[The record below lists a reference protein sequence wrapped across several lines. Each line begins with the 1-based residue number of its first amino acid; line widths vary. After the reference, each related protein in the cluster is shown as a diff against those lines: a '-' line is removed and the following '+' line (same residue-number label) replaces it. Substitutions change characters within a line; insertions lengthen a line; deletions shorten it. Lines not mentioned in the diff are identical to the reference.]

1 MEGQI
6 ILKDKFIAQPVPD
19 IWRKLQKLAFGP
31 DQDLEHLLRVC
42 YNRGQEEWKE
52 NKKRDWEKAEALVMA
67 LQGVNLG
74 VSKVRGLGQ
83 RPMPGVCFL
92 WGKEGPFKWECPKTQ
107 RSLEEGLPLKTK
119 VSVVDPSGPGSRLME
134 HFHNGSCPYHHAALG
149 DSKCRNTEPLF
160 SPPLQSWAPPSWI
173 CHIYISGKPVTK
185 FFTQP
190 LSCDWESIFFSQYLS
205 DCFRVQLLF

>member
-6 ILKDKFIAQPVPD
+6 ILKDKFIAQLVPD
-19 IWRKLQKLAFGP
+19 IWRKLQKLAFGY
-31 DQDLEHLLRVC
+31 DQGLEHLLRVC

-52 NKKRDWEKAEALVMA
+52 NKKRDWEKTEALVMA

-119 VSVVDPSGPGSRLME
+119 VSVVDPSSPGSRLM
-134 HFHNGSCPYHHAALG
+134 
-149 DSKCRNTEPLF
+149 
-160 SPPLQSWAPPSWI
+160 APVLI
-173 CHIYISGKPVTK
+173 T
-185 FFTQP
+185 TQP
-190 LSCDWESIFFSQYLS
+190 WVTLNVGIQSHFSVLLSNPGPLLRESATFIFLASRLQNSLHNLWVVTGNPFSFLNTFLIVS
-205 DCFRVQLLF
+205 ESNFSFRNS